1 VQATESSHRPSP
13 PASGAVQLIT
23 RQSSPI
29 YFAAIFGWTMSGAS
43 AAMCAIVRMPL
54 GSPHWFV
61 FVKAFLLL
69 GAVISCAVVLIVRR
83 VEERDG
89 AYAPVLMS
97 TLAVMFL
104 PCLAWL
110 IGPAADIVAYPVL
123 LGLFAVG
130 VRSAIAASR
139 VPGSRPVLA
148 LACGCAAGI
157 GYFLL
162 INSRGYATV
171 LTPELA
177 LVGTQHL
184 DTLFHA
190 SIANMLVKHG
200 ALSTGLDG
208 LVPLKYH
215 VLSHI
220 WLGCIS
226 LWLGVSTLEGY
237 YIGAQVIAIPML
249 LFSLSLATYLL
260 RRPGEGVSNA
270 ALIAL
275 GPLLLLFVAD
285 IWGATSYLV
294 SESYF
299 FAMILFLLTLPL
311 LADMAKSP
319 RGHRLDMQ
327 LAALCVAGILILLSK
342 ISVGVIFWG
351 AAGFLLWRQFGMTL
365 LNLIK
370 LAVPILVLVWLCARV
385 GSPDSGLYMEA
396 FAPFSFVREFPR
408 AAWPNI
414 AANLLLLYAASQ
426 VWKSGTSRDRRIA
439 EIFAIIALAST
450 FPALL
455 LRIAGGSAYY
465 FANVGTWAAI
475 VFCSAYN
482 GVLLNTAGRRLLKP
496 GIILAT
502 IVLLAFATDEKR
514 NSAAKFAMQFS
525 DLQTRVRQ
533 LTGKSAGEEMKAW
546 QRIVALLAPG
556 HPARLAL
563 AEDVRQTPGGQA
575 KQTLLSMGL
584 MRDSLAIVF
593 VPPENSAFWT
603 NYQDCRGDPFFV
615 PAILGAPML
624 KGLNPSARKCAR
636 DRYYSF
642 AAYKPDASSEASTD
656 SQLCTRA
663 ADSGFNRVLVL
674 MTPAAGRKIQC
685 SSDH

>member
-1 VQATESSHRPSP
+1 
-13 PASGAVQLIT
+13 
-23 RQSSPI
+23 
-29 YFAAIFGWTMSGAS
+29 MSGAS

-69 GAVISCAVVLIVRR
+69 GAVISCAVVLTVRR

-104 PCLAWL
+104 PCSAWL

-177 LVGTQHL
+177 LVGIQHL

-249 LFSLSLATYLL
+249 LFGLSLATHLL
-260 RRPGEGVSNA
+260 RRPGEGLSNR
-270 ALIAL
+270 ALITS

-285 IWGATSYLV
+285 IWGSTSYLV

-299 FAMILFLLTLPL
+299 VAMILFLLTLPL
-311 LADMAKSP
+311 LADMARSP

-327 LAALCVAGILILLSK
+327 LAALGVAGTDPAFENFRWRDLL
-342 ISVGVIFWG
+342 G
-351 AAGFLLWRQFGMTL
+351 
-365 LNLIK
+365 
-370 LAVPILVLVWLCARV
+370 
-385 GSPDSGLYMEA
+385 
-396 FAPFSFVREFPR
+396 
-408 AAWPNI
+408 
-414 AANLLLLYAASQ
+414 
-426 VWKSGTSRDRRIA
+426 RRW
-439 EIFAIIALAST
+439 IFAL
-450 FPALL
+450 
-455 LRIAGGSAYY
+455 
-465 FANVGTWAAI
+465 AAI
-475 VFCSAYN
+475 RYDAPEPYQ
-482 GVLLNTAGRRLLKP
+482 AGRADTCP
-496 GIILAT
+496 G
-502 IVLLAFATDEKR
+502 
-514 NSAAKFAMQFS
+514 
-525 DLQTRVRQ
+525 
-533 LTGKSAGEEMKAW
+533 
-546 QRIVALLAPG
+546 VALCQS
-556 HPARLAL
+556 RLSGFWP
-563 AEDVRQTPGGQA
+563 VYGG
-575 KQTLLSMGL
+575 LRPL
-584 MRDSLAIVF
+584 
-593 VPPENSAFWT
+593 
-603 NYQDCRGDPFFV
+603 
-615 PAILGAPML
+615 
-624 KGLNPSARKCAR
+624 
-636 DRYYSF
+636 
-642 AAYKPDASSEASTD
+642 
-656 SQLCTRA
+656 QLC
-663 ADSGFNRVLVL
+663 
-674 MTPAAGRKIQC
+674 
-685 SSDH
+685 

>member
-1 VQATESSHRPSP
+1 MQATEPFHRPSP
-13 PASGAVQLIT
+13 PASGAVQLTT

-104 PCLAWL
+104 PCTAWL

-249 LFSLSLATYLL
+249 LFSLSLATNLL
-260 RRPGEGVSNA
+260 RRPGEG
-270 ALIAL
+270 
-275 GPLLLLFVAD
+275 F
-285 IWGATSYLV
+285 
-294 SESYF
+294 
-299 FAMILFLLTLPL
+299 
-311 LADMAKSP
+311 
-319 RGHRLDMQ
+319 
-327 LAALCVAGILILLSK
+327 
-342 ISVGVIFWG
+342 
-351 AAGFLLWRQFGMTL
+351 
-365 LNLIK
+365 
-370 LAVPILVLVWLCARV
+370 
-385 GSPDSGLYMEA
+385 
-396 FAPFSFVREFPR
+396 
-408 AAWPNI
+408 
-414 AANLLLLYAASQ
+414 
-426 VWKSGTSRDRRIA
+426 DR
-439 EIFAIIALAST
+439 
-450 FPALL
+450 
-455 LRIAGGSAYY
+455 
-465 FANVGTWAAI
+465 
-475 VFCSAYN
+475 
-482 GVLLNTAGRRLLKP
+482 
-496 GIILAT
+496 
-502 IVLLAFATDEKR
+502 
-514 NSAAKFAMQFS
+514 
-525 DLQTRVRQ
+525 
-533 LTGKSAGEEMKAW
+533 
-546 QRIVALLAPG
+546 
-556 HPARLAL
+556 
-563 AEDVRQTPGGQA
+563 
-575 KQTLLSMGL
+575 
-584 MRDSLAIVF
+584 
-593 VPPENSAFWT
+593 
-603 NYQDCRGDPFFV
+603 
-615 PAILGAPML
+615 
-624 KGLNPSARKCAR
+624 
-636 DRYYSF
+636 
-642 AAYKPDASSEASTD
+642 
-656 SQLCTRA
+656 
-663 ADSGFNRVLVL
+663 
-674 MTPAAGRKIQC
+674 
-685 SSDH
+685 